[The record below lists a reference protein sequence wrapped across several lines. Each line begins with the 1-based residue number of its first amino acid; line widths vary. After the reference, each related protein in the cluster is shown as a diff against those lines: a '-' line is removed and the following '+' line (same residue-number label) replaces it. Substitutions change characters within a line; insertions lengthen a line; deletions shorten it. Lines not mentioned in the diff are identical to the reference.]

1 MRQEK
6 TTLISKVRDGEQ
18 AIVLTL
24 LARNETGEPILDSQL
39 GLALNMAKNVV
50 QMTGATVNAS
60 GSIVS
65 FDQAVVENRASC
77 KTTATDPTAFSA
89 GERVEIDFADILKIE
104 RPISIDAGKTRLI
117 LRKDQLCAE
126 GHSNRLRLLDGR

>member
-1 MRQEK
+1 MC
-6 TTLISKVRDGEQ
+6 DGEQ

-60 GSIVS
+60 GSIVT
-65 FDQAVVENRASC
+65 FDKAVV
-77 KTTATDPTAFSA
+77 
-89 GERVEIDFADILKIE
+89 
-104 RPISIDAGKTRLI
+104 
-117 LRKDQLCAE
+117 
-126 GHSNRLRLLDGR
+126 

>member
-1 MRQEK
+1 MRQKK

-77 KTTATDPTAFSA
+77 KITATL
-89 GERVEIDFADILKIE
+89 ELVEQPQADE
-104 RPISIDAGKTRLI
+104 
-117 LRKDQLCAE
+117 
-126 GHSNRLRLLDGR
+126 N

>member
-1 MRQEK
+1 MTQEQTK
-6 TTLISKVRDGEQ
+6 LISKVNDGEQ

-24 LARNETGEPILDSQL
+24 LARNESGEPILDSQL

-65 FDQAVVENRASC
+65 FDLAVVESGASC
-77 KTTATDPTAFSA
+77 KLTATLELTEESQA
-89 GERVEIDFADILKIE
+89 GE
-104 RPISIDAGKTRLI
+104 
-117 LRKDQLCAE
+117 
-126 GHSNRLRLLDGR
+126 N